1 LDPQQVI
8 QAAKTSYGLGF
19 RRIFLISGEDPGYEF
34 DSILSIVEALSEI
47 GFFISLA
54 LGALAKVQY
63 GELKAAGAGEYVL
76 KFEMSQREVFNRLK
90 PSSDFD
96 ERMRSIGW
104 VKESGLLLASGSI
117 VDYPGQTAD
126 QLAEDVL
133 LTRDLGIHW
142 APVIPYMPA
151 KGTPLALE
159 GGAGSTDLNLKVIS
173 ILRIMMPGI
182 RITAQQPGKDSQ
194 KGLADP
200 EGNLDA
206 LGAGADMLFADMLPD
221 ALAKNFSVVDN
232 RITLGLEHI
241 RTMAEKS
248 GMSLVFRPD
257 YA

>member
-1 LDPQQVI
+1 
-8 QAAKTSYGLGF
+8 
-19 RRIFLISGEDPGYEF
+19 
-34 DSILSIVEALSEI
+34 
-47 GFFISLA
+47 
-54 LGALAKVQY
+54 
-63 GELKAAGAGEYVL
+63 
-76 KFEMSQREVFNRLK
+76 
-90 PSSDFD
+90 
-96 ERMRSIGW
+96 
-104 VKESGLLLASGSI
+104 
-117 VDYPGQTAD
+117 
-126 QLAEDVL
+126 
-133 LTRDLGIHW
+133 
-142 APVIPYMPA
+142 
-151 KGTPLALE
+151 
-159 GGAGSTDLNLKVIS
+159 
-173 ILRIMMPGI
+173 MMPGI